1 MTPIG
6 LGLLKFGLVVITAIG
21 YWFMGSIAGYFAIP
35 PGFSSPFWP
44 AAGFAFLM
52 VATFGRIALVGV
64 FLGSFAINVQIA
76 GASLFDLSGKLVVP
90 VLIAFGASLQ
100 TFIALQLVR
109 RFTEFKN
116 TKYRAND
123 ALTLGVVV
131 GPISC
136 IVSSFVGVTSLYT
149 NGVIDKASY
158 FENWFF
164 WWVGDTIGVLVFIP
178 ITLLIFWSGHWR
190 NKFKVVVFSSFYLI
204 LVASIVGLFASVRSA
219 DEEKVQQLFQARVS
233 GISEIIGKL
242 VFDLEQVSKTLS
254 ALFVAFDSVS
264 FNQFSRYALGVYESM
279 PGVYALSWIPKVGN
293 SQRIIYE
300 KNMSDLMGEKFNFWE
315 RDKNNNR
322 IPAQQK
328 EYYYPVFYLEP
339 YSYNKEAH
347 GFDLGSDK
355 SRMEAISK
363 AIQTEKIVATETII
377 LVQETDSQK
386 AFLLLAPIVD
396 AQGNVNSLVSSVYR
410 VQELINAMIPQ
421 ALSKNVAIRIVDTTN
436 DKNLEMIY
444 SNEKEPVGAAVTLP
458 VEVFHRQWT
467 FYFAPTVEYIKENQS
482 SNVWVVLVSGF
493 VIAALCGLF
502 VLMMI
507 SRSAQIE
514 LEVEEK
520 TFDLNKALAEA
531 KKANAVKSEFL
542 ASMSHELRTP
552 LNSIIGF
559 SVRLLKSKTL
569 RNDKSAIESISI
581 IDRNGRHLLSLIND
595 ILDLSKVESG
605 KLKIEKQDI
614 DLASA
619 FAELENVLMPM
630 AKDKDIALVIDSMP
644 MDSLNVDRKRFMQIL
659 INVAAN
665 AVKFTEVGSVRIY
678 GELNNRHGQTGLA
691 IHVADTG
698 IGINKEDINKLFQR
712 YEQLGN
718 NFYAQASGTGLGLAL
733 AQELIF
739 LHNGEISVESELGKG
754 SIFTCWFPLNT

>member
-1 MTPIG
+1 MTPKG
-6 LGLLKFGLVVITAIG
+6 LGLLKLGLVTLTAIG

-52 VATFGRIALVGV
+52 IATFGRITLVGV

-76 GASLFDLSGKLVVP
+76 GASIFELSGKLVVP
-90 VLIAFGASLQ
+90 MLIAFGASLQ
-100 TFIALQLVR
+100 TFTALLLVR

-116 TKYRAND
+116 TQYRAND

-136 IVSSFVGVTSLYT
+136 IVSSFVGVTSLYA
-149 NGVIDKASY
+149 NGVIDRASY
-158 FENWFF
+158 IENWFF

-178 ITLLIFWSGHWR
+178 ITLLIFWSGRWR
-190 NKFKVVVFSSFYLI
+190 NKFKIVLFSSFYLV

-242 VFDLEQVSKTLS
+242 VFDLEQISKTLS
-254 ALFVAFDSVS
+254 SLFIAFDDVS
-264 FNQFSRYALGVYESM
+264 FVQFSRYALGVYEST
-279 PGVYALSWIPKVGN
+279 PGVYALSWIPKVES
-293 SQRIIYE
+293 SQRVIYE

-315 RDKNNNR
+315 RDNNQER
-322 IPAQQK
+322 MPAKQK
-328 EYYYPVFYLEP
+328 EYYYPVYYLEP
-339 YSYNKEAH
+339 YVINKEAH
-347 GFDLGSDK
+347 GFDIGSDK

-363 AIQTEKIVATETII
+363 AIHTQQIVATETIV
-377 LVQETDSQK
+377 LVQEADSQK
-386 AFLLLAPIVD
+386 AFLLLSPIVD
-396 AQGNVNSLVSSVYR
+396 SQGNVDSLISSVYR
-410 VQELINAMIPQ
+410 VQELINTMIPQ
-421 ALSKNVAIRIVDTTN
+421 ALAKNVAIRIVDTTN
-436 DKNLEMIY
+436 DKNFEIIY
-444 SNEKEPVGAAVTLP
+444 TNEKEPVGVPVTLP

-467 FYFAPTVEYIKENQS
+467 FYFTPTGDYIRENQS

-502 VLMMI
+502 ILMMI

-520 TFDLNKALAEA
+520 TADLNKALSEA

-559 SVRLLKSKTL
+559 SVRLLKSKAL

-605 KLKIEKQDI
+605 KLKIDKQDI
-614 DLASA
+614 SLSTA
-619 FAELENVLMPM
+619 FVELENVLMPM
-630 AKDKDIALVIDSMP
+630 AKDKDVALVINSMP
-644 MDSLNVDRKRFMQIL
+644 IDSLNVDRKRFMQIL

-678 GELNNRHGQTGLA
+678 GDLNNRHGQTGLA

-698 IGINKEDINKLFQR
+698 IGINKEDISKLFQR

-718 NFYAQASGTGLGLAL
+718 NFYSHAGGTGLGLAL

-739 LHNGEISVESELGKG
+739 LHNGEISVVSELGKG
-754 SIFTCWFPLNT
+754 SIFTCWFPVNS